1 MSAESNFL
9 ISVHCRLMFALL
21 PCSAGLNANLAS
33 VPCSA
38 DVVSIIITIVFNI
51 FIVVIFDVI
60 EDKEF
65 KRKIVPTIKID
76 KLLLTHNLQFL
87 NQMCFIGPRSMCFE
101 CCRNYDL
108 IKVGTVQLGQL

>member
-1 MSAESNFL
+1 MYFYLCAESSESSVSAESNFL

-76 KLLLTHNLQFL
+76 IVINT
-87 NQMCFIGPRSMCFE
+87 
-101 CCRNYDL
+101 
-108 IKVGTVQLGQL
+108 

>member
-9 ISVHCRLMFALL
+9 ISVHCRLMFALR

-38 DVVSIIITIVFNI
+38 DVVSVIIIIIFNI
-51 FIVVIFDVI
+51 LIVGIFDVI

-65 KRKIVPTIKID
+65 KRKIVPTSKID
-76 KLLLTHNLQFL
+76 KLLTHNLQFL

-108 IKVGTVQLGQL
+108 IKVGAVQLGQL

>member
-1 MSAESNFL
+1 
-9 ISVHCRLMFALL
+9 MFALL

-76 KLLLTHNLQFL
+76 IVVNT
-87 NQMCFIGPRSMCFE
+87 
-101 CCRNYDL
+101 
-108 IKVGTVQLGQL
+108 